1 MIKFIKRSL
10 YLIVLTATVFS
21 VGCSRWDFYM
31 VKSTFNMSKQ
41 ESDYPEVTRTN
52 EYNRVIRNVKKI
64 AVQAPEQ
71 CANETLAQSTG
82 GNIKSERGGV
92 LLKSACG
99 QEMAQMESGL
109 AKQGYRVISWK
120 VVQNKSVASNST
132 ALDVAKN
139 LGADIL
145 LQINSLARTKVVPG
159 RDARWD
165 RSYYESDSA
174 GFDGDPIEVNKRI
187 SDQLQAFA
195 KTHEKSKLEASRLSA
210 SLSSTAIAVAT
221 GEAIWFYEWTVIH
234 DTDENRTKVKT
245 FAACK
250 KGWCK
255 HWYPKNPRRGATQ
268 QTAYAGSSEV
278 VSSPELTDEDRA
290 IHNRLVEKII
300 TDMVAQFKTG
310 GIKR

>member
-1 MIKFIKRSL
+1 
-10 YLIVLTATVFS
+10 
-21 VGCSRWDFYM
+21 
-31 VKSTFNMSKQ
+31 MSKQ
-41 ESDYPEVTRTN
+41 ESDYPEVTKTD

-71 CANETLAQSTG
+71 CANETWAQSTG
-82 GNIKSERGGV
+82 GDIKSDRGDV
-92 LLKSACG
+92 LLKSLCG

-120 VVQNKSVASNST
+120 VVQNKSVASDST
-132 ALDVAKN
+132 AIDVAKN

-145 LQINSLARTKVVPG
+145 LQINSLERTSVVPG
-159 RDARWD
+159 DARWD
-165 RSYYESDSA
+165 RSYYESDIS
-174 GFDGDPIEVNKRI
+174 GFDGAPIEVNKRI
-187 SDQLQAFA
+187 SDQLKKIA
-195 KTHEKSKLEASRLSA
+195 KTHEEKKRRDSRLSA
-210 SLSSTAIAVAT
+210 SLSSTAISVAT

-255 HWYPKNPRRGATQ
+255 HWYPKNSRRGSTQ

-278 VSSPELTDEDRA
+278 VSSSELTDEDRA

-300 TDMVAQFKTG
+300 TDMIAQFKTG